1 MLFLAAAVVVVV
13 FFYVVAVVSYLLLFF
28 SQQLLVYDYFVHYI
42 FFVFYFVFV
51 ILLQYVLLK
60 VHLHNLLVIEQVLYQ
75 HKDDIV
81 LKDLQVNEKVM
92 LYNNLFDHEVVQQI
106 QHVMNNQYLY
116 ELMEEVKVY
125 L

>member
-1 MLFLAAAVVVVV
+1 M
-13 FFYVVAVVSYLLLFF
+13 
-28 SQQLLVYDYFVHYI
+28 H
-42 FFVFYFVFV
+42 
-51 ILLQYVLLK
+51 LK
-60 VHLHNLLVIEQVLYQ
+60 VHSNNPVVIEQVLYQ

-116 ELMEEVKVY
+116 EWMEEVKEY
-125 L
+125 LQMMMKLEMLTKNNLI